1 MTDGPGIA
9 PAPALAPLVKTIT
22 VRRTPAEAFEIF
34 TAGLARWWPL
44 DRFSI
49 HQADTAT
56 CAIEP
61 RLGGRIFETAKNGEE
76 ATWGTILAWE
86 PPGRFVTTWHPGQPA
101 DTAQEV
107 ELRFEPVDGGTR
119 VTLEHRGW
127 AGLGARAGETRRNY
141 DGGWATVFDVCYRE
155 ACS

>member
-1 MTDGPGIA
+1 MA
-9 PAPALAPLVKTIT
+9 ELELAPLVKTIT

-34 TAGLARWWPL
+34 TAGLARWWPF

-61 RLGGRIFETAKNGEE
+61 RVGGRVYETSKSGEE
-76 ATWGTILAWE
+76 APWGTVLGWE
-86 PPGRFVTTWHPGQPA
+86 PPGRLVLAWHPGHPA
-101 DTAQEV
+101 SMAQEV
-107 ELRFEPVDGGTR
+107 DVRFEAVSEGTR

-127 AGLGARAGETRRNY
+127 AKLGAEAEETRKSYEN
-141 DGGWATVFDVCYRE
+141 GWAVVLDVRYRE